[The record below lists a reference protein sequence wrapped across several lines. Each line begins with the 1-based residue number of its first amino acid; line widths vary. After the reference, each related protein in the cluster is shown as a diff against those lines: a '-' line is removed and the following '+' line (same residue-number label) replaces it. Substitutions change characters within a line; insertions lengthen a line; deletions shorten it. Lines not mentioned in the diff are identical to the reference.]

1 MHVNGW
7 LQIASVSPVILWYQF
22 GMTKLFERAAAEVAK
37 LPEPEQDRIGQELIA
52 HLEKLRRLRSD
63 IDEGLRSLNAGEGR
77 ELDIEAVIA
86 RGRLRNA
93 EP

>member
-1 MHVNGW
+1 
-7 LQIASVSPVILWYQF
+7 
-22 GMTKLFERAAAEVAK
+22 MTKLFERAAAEVAK
-37 LPEPEQDRIGQELIA
+37 LPESEQDRIGQELIA

-63 IDEGLRSLNAGEGR
+63 IDEGLRSLDAGEGR

-93 EP
+93 RG

>member
-1 MHVNGW
+1 MS
-7 LQIASVSPVILWYQF
+7 QVILWYQF
-22 GMTKLFERAAAEVAK
+22 GMTKLFEQAAAEVAK

-63 IDEGLRSLNAGEGR
+63 IDDGLRSLDAGEGR
-77 ELDIEAVIA
+77 KLDIEEVIA

-93 EP
+93 KR